1 MMLSQKHCRNISK
14 TFKFMV
20 SYLTSCIYIFL
31 FPDIRVQLNDQLKNL
46 DGRVEIQQGIV
57 SEFNDIFRRRA
68 EIESNYSK
76 ELDKLAKLITNRHK
90 EHKQRYVLFYSN
102 CIAKKKIMSFILAI
116 LMP

>member
-1 MMLSQKHCRNISK
+1 MLSQKHCRKPLSSWFLIWLHAY
-14 TFKFMV
+14 TF
-20 SYLTSCIYIFL
+20 FL

-102 CIAKKKIMSFILAI
+102 CIAKKKIMIL
-116 LMP
+116 